1 MSKKKKVETQA
12 EKFAKGMKEVVKEVE
27 QKKNPKPAKATRK
40 KKDLIDSD
48 ESGSIDTKIDLN
60 KIMLKELQWMMTLKV
75 RTILPRAYHLYTI
88 RLKYDEGPLDRRIAH
103 LEEQM
108 SGSLFKGNPAEEKKH
123 DKLVADLR
131 IQKQK
136 EKQECES
143 IEFGV
148 RVEKLAYKD
157 GNTVIDV
164 LVPDDVIE
172 AFNRQKHRLNMYAVT
187 LIPEFDMKII
197 GKASKVRRR

>member
-1 MSKKKKVETQA
+1 MAKKKA
-12 EKFAKGMKEVVKEVE
+12 SPIEKGFKDVVKEVE
-27 QKKNPKPAKATRK
+27 QKKNGGGKKPPKRRK
-40 KKDLIDSD
+40 RDLIDDD
-48 ESGSIDTKIDLN
+48 ESGSIETKIDLH
-60 KIMLKELQWMMTLKV
+60 KIMLTDLQWKMTLKV

-88 RLKYDEGPLDRRIAH
+88 RLKYDEGPLDRRIEH
-103 LEEQM
+103 LEQQM

-131 IQKQK
+131 LQKQR
-136 EKQECES
+136 ENQECEP
-143 IEFGV
+143 IEFSV

-172 AFNRQKHRLNMYAVT
+172 AFNRQKHRLNMYGVT
-187 LIPEFDMKII
+187 LIPQFDMKVL
-197 GKASKVRRR
+197 GKPSKVRRR